1 MRQVRAKFTKG
12 TIVPLEPLD
21 MKEGEEVLLSLEEA
35 GHDSVEAED
44 AGLARAIAEGLT
56 TRPVSKRRVLAVLR
70 DRNGA

>member
-21 MKEGEEVLLSLEEA
+21 MEEGEEVLLTLEAAHESA
-35 GHDSVEAED
+35 EAED